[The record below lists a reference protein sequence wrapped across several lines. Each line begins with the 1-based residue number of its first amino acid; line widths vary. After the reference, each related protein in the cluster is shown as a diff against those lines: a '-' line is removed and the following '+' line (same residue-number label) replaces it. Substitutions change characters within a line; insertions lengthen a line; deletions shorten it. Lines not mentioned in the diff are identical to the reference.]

1 MKHLSLRFSVPI
13 LLLLSACRSVP
24 EYQENPLNPRPIPT
38 KEEVAAVKQSLVDDK
53 CRRSNSRRE
62 YEACLI
68 VATQQMPAI
77 DRAKREYFGERY
89 DPKTWYACMQEG
101 GDHGYFKND
110 NCDVYQLRRLDDN
123 IAKPKIDMPEI
134 KWPRSTE
141 LPAPSRG
148 MSKREYFDF
157 LCKSEAGET
166 IYKTVENVP
175 GLLQIRPI
183 FEPTDLEYSDRYV
196 LEDPYSITRENKSE
210 PWESYVQPVF
220 GQYDFLEVWSS
231 TVRNY
236 TSVHRINKDI
246 DFSQTQSHFVQFYR
260 DPTAHPDRKKH
271 SYVGGQSFQGGQ
283 SIEVPDLVNAKLLD
297 KTTAIYGYTWR
308 GVDGAKLREL
318 GIAAGDQAIVD
329 LRTGDVLAM
338 RRGFL
343 FSDLTARGLSV
354 WWLDASNCSKEA
366 ASRTSEFVK
375 KVLKPI
381 HPFGSIN

>member
-1 MKHLSLRFSVPI
+1 MKRLSLRFSVPI
-13 LLLLSACRSVP
+13 LLLLSACRSIP
-24 EYQENPLNPRPIPT
+24 ENQENPLNPRPIPT
-38 KEEVAAVKQSLVDDK
+38 KEEVAAINQTLVDDK

-89 DPKTWYACMQEG
+89 DPKTWYTCMQEG

-175 GLLQIRPI
+175 GLLQMRPA

-196 LEDPYSITRENKSE
+196 LEDPYSITRESLSA
-210 PWESYVQPVF
+210 PWDAYVQPLT
-220 GQYDFLEVWSS
+220 GKYDFLEMSG
-231 TVRNY
+231 TALKKNY
-236 TSVHRINKDI
+236 FVKNVNEKI
-246 DFSQTQSHFVQFYR
+246 DFTKLSDSFVRFYR
-260 DPTAHPDRKKH
+260 DVKAHPGKTET
-271 SYVGGQSFQGGQ
+271 SYLESGPVHLP
-283 SIEVPDLVNAKLLD
+283 SIVNAVETNKIQA
-297 KTTAIYGYTWR
+297 KFGYTWR
-308 GVDGAKLREL
+308 GLGGASLRES
-318 GIAAGDQAIVD
+318 GITGGDQVVVD
-329 LRTGDVLAM
+329 LRTGEVLAL
-338 RRGFL
+338 RRSFV
-343 FSDLTARGLSV
+343 FSDLRSGSSSV
-354 WWLDASNCSKEA
+354 LWMGA
-366 ASRTSEFVK
+366 AHCTNALTTPTHIFVK